1 MSFDS
6 HFTKVKANLRP
17 LLSVFYP
24 STVKQ
29 RIFLGIIVGTFLG
42 IILYRFLPVIFV
54 IPIYLLYCYFILYI
68 LVDKPT
74 HSLLQLTRHG
84 GFDAGIDSLPIDGN
98 DEFSRIARAVQ
109 DMAKRM
115 RGSILEAREQTS
127 RLDEIFA
134 AIGEGVVIV
143 NHEGKILKVNNTVR
157 RWIGWYTDVAER
169 DVLEVLRSVELSAMI
184 QKMILEIKSNNMIQA
199 QIIESLH
206 LDGPEIRRVRAKIVV
221 LYSEQNI
228 PVFMIFLFDLTDIHK
243 GEELRREF
251 FANVSHELKTPI
263 SAIRGY
269 AEIIQDLPEFINH
282 EMAQNF
288 LSVIVRNSL
297 NLTKLIDEMLIVT
310 GLESGSLT
318 LDIKAYDIHAGI
330 KRVVEN
336 ILPKAKQAE
345 VEILSDV
352 DPEIDN
358 VYVDAQRF
366 DSVLVNLVDNAVKY
380 NRPGGFV
387 KISVRKNET
396 HHIIFLEDT
405 GIGIPNHSR
414 IRAFERFY
422 RVDKSHNRL
431 GGGSGLGL
439 AIVKHVVQAHGG
451 SISLRSEV
459 GVGSVFTIM
468 LPKNPSKKK
477 IDLLTSL

>member
-1 MSFDS
+1 MSFES
-6 HFTKVKANLRP
+6 HFANIKANLRP
-17 LLSVFYP
+17 LISVFYP

-29 RIFLGIIVGTFLG
+29 RIFLGVILGTIFS
-42 IILYRFLPVIFV
+42 IILYRFFPVFFVLPIFF
-54 IPIYLLYCYFILYI
+54 LYCYFILYI

-74 HSLLQLTRHG
+74 HSLMQLTRHG
-84 GFDAGIDSLPIDGN
+84 GFDAGIDSLPIVGN

-127 RLDEIFA
+127 RLDEIFG

-143 NHEGKILKVNNTVR
+143 NHEGKILKINNTVR
-157 RWIGWYTDVAER
+157 RWIGWYTDVADR
-169 DVLEVLRSVELSAMI
+169 DVIEVLRSVELAGMI
-184 QKMILEIKSNNMIQA
+184 QKMLLEIKGNHPIQA

-221 LYSEQNI
+221 LHSEQQK

-243 GEELRREF
+243 GEEIRREF

-263 SAIRGY
+263 AAIRGY
-269 AEIIQDLPEFINH
+269 AEIIQDLPVLANH
-282 EMAQNF
+282 ETAQNF
-288 LSVIVRNSL
+288 LSVIVRNSE

-318 LDIKAYDIHAGI
+318 LVIKPYNIHEGI
-330 KRVVEN
+330 RRVVEN

-345 VEILSDV
+345 VEILADV
-352 DPEIDN
+352 DPEIDEI
-358 VYVDAQRF
+358 VVDAQRF

-380 NRPGGFV
+380 NRPGGMV
-387 KISVRKNET
+387 KISVRKTET

-477 IDLLTSL
+477 IDLLTTF

>member
-1 MSFDS
+1 MSFES
-6 HFTKVKANLRP
+6 HFTNVKANLRP
-17 LLSVFYP
+17 LFSVFYP

-29 RIFLGIIVGTFLG
+29 RIFLGIILGTLFSIFL
-42 IILYRFLPVIFV
+42 YHFLPIFFV
-54 IPIYLLYCYFILYI
+54 LPMFFIYCYFILNF

-84 GFDAGIDSLPIDGN
+84 GFDAGIDSLSIVGN

-127 RLDEIFA
+127 KLDEIFA

-143 NHEGKILKVNNTVR
+143 NHEGKILKINNTVR

-169 DVLEVLRSVELSAMI
+169 DIIEVLRSIELSEII
-184 QKMILEIKSNNMIQA
+184 QKMILEIKVNHPIQS
-199 QIIESLH
+199 QIIESMH
-206 LDGPEIRRVRAKIVV
+206 LDGPEIRRVRVKIVV
-221 LYSEQNI
+221 LHSEQHN

-243 GEELRREF
+243 GEEIRREF

-263 SAIRGY
+263 AAIRGY
-269 AEIIQDLPEFINH
+269 AEIIQDLPALVNNET
-282 EMAQNF
+282 AQNF
-288 LSVIVRNSL
+288 LSVIVRNSD

-310 GLESGSLT
+310 GLESGTLT
-318 LDIKAYDIHAGI
+318 LVIKAYNIHDGI
-330 KRVVEN
+330 RRVVEN
-336 ILPKAKQAE
+336 ILPKAKEAE

-352 DPEIDN
+352 DSEIEEIF
-358 VYVDAQRF
+358 VDAQRF
-366 DSVLVNLVDNAVKY
+366 DSVLVNLVDNAIKY
-380 NRPGGFV
+380 NRPGGVV
-387 KISVRKNET
+387 KISVRQNET

-405 GIGIPNHSR
+405 GIGIPNHSLN
-414 IRAFERFY
+414 RAFERFY

-451 SISLRSEV
+451 TISLRSEV
-459 GVGSVFTIM
+459 GVGSVFSIM

-477 IDLLTSL
+477 IDLLTTF

>member
-1 MSFDS
+1 MSSNS
-6 HFTKVKANLRP
+6 HLANVKANLRP
-17 LLSVFYP
+17 LISVFYP

-29 RIFLGIIVGTFLG
+29 RIFLGIIIGTFFCLL
-42 IILYRFLPVIFV
+42 IVQFLPIFFV
-54 IPIYLLYCYFILYI
+54 LPIFLIYCYFILYV

-74 HSLLQLTRHG
+74 QSLLQLTRHG
-84 GFDAGIDSLPIDGN
+84 GFDVGVDKVAIVGH

-143 NHEGKILKVNNTVR
+143 NYQGKVLKINNTVR
-157 RWIGWYTDVAER
+157 RWLGWYTDVADR
-169 DVLEVLRSVELSAMI
+169 DILEVLRSVELSELIKKMI
-184 QKMILEIKSNNMIQA
+184 QNVSHDHAIQP

-221 LYSEQNI
+221 LHSEQQN

-243 GEELRREF
+243 GEEIRREF

-269 AEIIQDLPEFINH
+269 AEIIQDMPALKDND
-282 EMAQNF
+282 MAQNF
-288 LSVIVRNSL
+288 LTVIVRNSE

-318 LDIKAYDIHAGI
+318 LVIKPYQIHEGI
-330 KRVVEN
+330 RRVVEN
-336 ILPKAKQAE
+336 ILPKAKQAG
-345 VEILSDV
+345 VEIQSDV
-352 DPEIDN
+352 DPEIEEI
-358 VYVDAQRF
+358 YVDAQRF

-380 NRPGGFV
+380 NRPGGIV
-387 KISVRKNET
+387 KISVRKNDT
-396 HHIIFLEDT
+396 HHIVFLEDT

-414 IRAFERFY
+414 LRAFERFY

-439 AIVKHVVQAHGG
+439 AIVKHIVQAHGG
-451 SISLRSEV
+451 TITLRSEV

-468 LPKNPSKKK
+468 LPKEPSKKK
-477 IDLLTSL
+477 IDLLTPF